1 MEREQRDSLSTSTGF
16 DSGATAGAGSSGATM
31 EQAKGKAQ
39 QLVGQAQEQVAQ
51 RLTSSTTQLK
61 GQASGALDNFAE
73 AIRQLG
79 QQFRDQNQGIAA
91 SLVGGYA
98 DRAAG
103 QAQRLGAYLQ
113 HTEVDELVQQIERF
127 ARRSPGAFL
136 GGTFAV
142 GVLGARFLKSSRR
155 QQSQRLD
162 RAADVGATAGG
173 PLDAADRDVTA
184 RQPIAREGRPLMA
197 GGADAPPARGDL
209 ADAGLLPGLGTL
221 PPSA

>member
-1 MEREQRDSLSTSTGF
+1 METQQRDPLGTSTGF
-16 DSGATAGAGSSGATM
+16 DTGATATSGAAG
-31 EQAKGKAQ
+31 QAKGKAQ

-51 RLTSSTTQLK
+51 RLSSGTSQLK

-79 QQFRDQNQGIAA
+79 QQFRDQNQGVAA

-103 QAQRLGAYLQ
+103 QAQRLGTYLQ

-136 GGTFAV
+136 GGAFAV

-155 QQSQRLD
+155 QQGQRLD
-162 RAADVGATAGG
+162 RAAGVGAMAGG

-184 RQPIAREGRPLMA
+184 RQPIAREGAPLMA
-197 GGADAPPARGDL
+197 GGADAPPARGNL